1 MISLDRLINILVT
14 VALIEMMVLIGLRV
28 KFADI
33 VNTSRNCPLLAR
45 AAVANYLLVPGL
57 AVVLLLL
64 FGVNAMVAAGF
75 LVLAVCPGA
84 PYGPPFAGIA
94 RADVPEA
101 VGLMVILAASSAI
114 LSPLLLQ
121 VLLPWATGGEAS
133 EIDPSGIIGALLIT
147 QLLPLMVGLVTRHW
161 RPQFAERLLGPFEL
175 ASKILNLSAV
185 GLILVTQFH
194 MLSEIRARGFVG
206 MLMLLAGSL
215 IIGWLAGAPG
225 RDNRKTMALTT
236 SLRNVGLGLVIV
248 TGNFAGTQAVPAAL
262 AYGIVEVLGALLVA
276 LFWRSVDVVPNLPSP
291 ANKG

>member
-28 KFADI
+28 KLADI

-101 VGLMVILAASSAI
+101 VISCRHRRRSSHHC
-114 LSPLLLQ
+114 SCRSCCRGPQ
-121 VLLPWATGGEAS
+121 VARCLKS
-133 EIDPSGIIGALLIT
+133 I
-147 QLLPLMVGLVTRHW
+147 
-161 RPQFAERLLGPFEL
+161 RPEL
-175 ASKILNLSAV
+175 
-185 GLILVTQFH
+185 
-194 MLSEIRARGFVG
+194 
-206 MLMLLAGSL
+206 
-215 IIGWLAGAPG
+215 
-225 RDNRKTMALTT
+225 
-236 SLRNVGLGLVIV
+236 
-248 TGNFAGTQAVPAAL
+248 
-262 AYGIVEVLGALLVA
+262 
-276 LFWRSVDVVPNLPSP
+276 
-291 ANKG
+291 